1 MNPVFR
7 GVFPTQFYRLGGLAM
22 TLAALLAARPS
33 QAVIFGSPVASDLAN
48 SFTALSFDNPG
59 DGFAQQ
65 FTITSGNWTVTQ
77 AQINLGM
84 QDPVYPVTPLLQ
96 LRSAS
101 GVGGGPGA
109 TLGSFTVNPND
120 IPPWILN
127 VNNFGTV
134 TAPAASSFQLG
145 PGTYW
150 LCVMNAS
157 GIGGFMNGYATAN
170 PLVQTGIAG
179 TVPLSNGVQ
188 LTYDGGNTFAPANFG
203 DTAMLIELDAQPV
216 PEPATGSL
224 ALLGLLGVAVRAGRR
239 RAASNTSVRA

>member
-1 MNPVFR
+1 MKSFFP
-7 GVFPTQFYRLGGLAM
+7 GVFPTQFYRLGGLAI
-22 TLAALLAARPS
+22 TLAALLAARQS
-33 QAVIFGSPVASDLAN
+33 QATINGSAVASDLAN

-59 DGFAQQ
+59 NGFAQQ

-96 LRSAS
+96 LRNAF

-120 IPPWILN
+120 IPPWIFG

-134 TAPAASSFQLG
+134 TAPAASSFELG

-157 GIGGFMNGYATAN
+157 PNGGFMNGYATAN

-179 TVPLSNGVQ
+179 VVPLNNAVQ
-188 LTYDGGNTFAPANFG
+188 LTYDGGNTFAPANYG
-203 DTAMLIELDAQPV
+203 DIAMLIELDAQPV
-216 PEPATGSL
+216 PEPAAGSL
-224 ALLGLLGVAVRAGRR
+224 ALLGLLGAVVRTLRR
-239 RAASNTSVRA
+239 RAASNANVRA